1 MMKRIWN
8 IIGCIL
14 ERERERNTV
23 FQARFCKLYSGECK
37 VQNLELLSTLVI
49 LYASAFS

>member
-14 ERERERNTV
+14 ERERER
-23 FQARFCKLYSGECK
+23 E
-37 VQNLELLSTLVI
+37 I
-49 LYASAFS
+49 LYFKPDFINYTVGNVRFKILSFSTRW

>member
-14 ERERERNTV
+14 EREREREKKNTV

-37 VQNLELLSTLVI
+37 VQNLELLNTLVT
-49 LYASAFS
+49 

>member
-14 ERERERNTV
+14 ERERERE
-23 FQARFCKLYSGECK
+23 RE
-37 VQNLELLSTLVI
+37 I
-49 LYASAFS
+49 LYFKPDFINYTVGNVRFKILSFSTRW

>member
-14 ERERERNTV
+14 EREREREREKY
-23 FQARFCKLYSGECK
+23 FISSQ
-37 VQNLELLSTLVI
+37 I
-49 LYASAFS
+49 L